1 MSEITQAV
9 GAPLERPVRVSPL
22 NLSGLLADWH
32 GNEKP
37 NTKTDKKRKSA
48 REVIHWACPVC
59 GETFDEDEEKEAEA
73 CCQGKAADNEEA
85 ACPVCKQNYINHRE
99 AANCCLWKDIDAVTR
114 YRMADAV
121 ECGSSWAAELGLQP
135 NV

>member
-73 CCQGKAADNEEA
+73 CCQGKALTTRKRRARSANRTTSTTERRRTA
-85 ACPVCKQNYINHRE
+85 ACGRTS
-99 AANCCLWKDIDAVTR
+99 TR
-114 YRMADAV
+114 
-121 ECGSSWAAELGLQP
+121 
-135 NV
+135 